1 MCKWKPW
8 PFEDLRFFVVLDPRK
23 TRRPCHQGLQIRW
36 ESLNQLAMKLRY
48 RFTKV
53 FEFLERCLSKSME
66 NTVQFG
72 SGKRRQVRT
81 LHSDFCILSW
91 SHPQV
96 MKPLLS
102 KKMFFFQMSVQ
113 FSWFINKKKSKQC
126 DGLANL
132 KWKAY
137 LTKGLGQHKESQRYG
152 DQIPENPQRSAGM
165 GNPQAAM
172 AICCFF
178 GWDRC

>member
-1 MCKWKPW
+1 
-8 PFEDLRFFVVLDPRK
+8 
-23 TRRPCHQGLQIRW
+23 
-36 ESLNQLAMKLRY
+36 
-48 RFTKV
+48 
-53 FEFLERCLSKSME
+53 ME

-102 KKMFFFQMSVQ
+102 KKRFFFQMSVQ

-178 GWDRC
+178 GWDRCYLLWNSVRLLVWNSKKDLHRLQWKRIFPTQTMHYDKGNPWKSP

>member
-1 MCKWKPW
+1 
-8 PFEDLRFFVVLDPRK
+8 
-23 TRRPCHQGLQIRW
+23 
-36 ESLNQLAMKLRY
+36 MKLRY

-81 LHSDFCILSW
+81 LHSDFCIFHRAIPRSW
-91 SHPQV
+91 NHFSA
-96 MKPLLS
+96 
-102 KKMFFFQMSVQ
+102 KKCSFFKCQ

-172 AICCFF
+172 AICCIF
-178 GWDRC
+178 GWDRCYLLWNSVRLLVWNSKKDLHRLQWKRIFPTQTMHYDKGNPWKLP